1 MPVPF
6 KNDAKKL
13 HKFLVSQIQKYM
25 KRETPQDQVSSQE
38 GKAGLTFKWKVINKE
53 KRKLQLSQEMEER
66 N

>member
-13 HKFLVSQIQKYM
+13 HKFLVSQIQQYM

-38 GKAGLTFKWKVINKE
+38 SKAGLTFKNSNHSTLTDYKE
-53 KRKLQLSQEMEER
+53 KKH
-66 N
+66 NYFKG